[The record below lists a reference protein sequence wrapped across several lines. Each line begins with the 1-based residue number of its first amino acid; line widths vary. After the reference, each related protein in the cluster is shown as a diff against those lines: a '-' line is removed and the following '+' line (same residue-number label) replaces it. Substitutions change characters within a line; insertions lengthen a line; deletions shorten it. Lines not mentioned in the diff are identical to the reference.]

1 MEILMIF
8 MIGILVTVATYL
20 ILTKSLLRVILG
32 VIILSH
38 GAHLLLLTLSGLKT
52 GSPPLLGEEAA
63 SYSDPLPQ
71 ALILTAIVIGFGI
84 TAFMLVLAY
93 RTYKAH
99 GTDNFDELRGSE
111 DD

>member
-8 MIGILVTVATYL
+8 MIGIFVTIATYL

-32 VIILSH
+32 VVILSH
-38 GAHLLLLTLSGLKT
+38 AAHLLLLTLSGLKA

-63 SYSDPLPQ
+63 AYSDPLPQ